1 MKMTRFKKAVTWSLQ
16 IILAMIFL
24 TVGMAKIS
32 GVQSSVDLFQRV
44 GMGQWLRYLV
54 GMAEVAC
61 SVLLLFGPYASFA
74 AGVLMIVMA
83 GAVMS
88 HLWLIGGSVAP
99 ALGLGLIAGCVLY
112 LRRQI
117 QRSEQIQII
126 HEQSHKRSA

>member
-32 GVQSSVDLFQRV
+32 GVQSSVDLFQSV

-54 GMAEVAC
+54 GMVEVAC
-61 SVLLLFGPYASFA
+61 SVLLLFGPYASFG

-99 ALGLGLIAGCVLY
+99 AMALGLIAGCVLY

>member
-1 MKMTRFKKAVTWSLQ
+1 MKMTRLKKAVTWSLQ
-16 IILAMIFL
+16 IVLAMIFL

-32 GVQSSVDLFQRV
+32 GVQSSVDMFQRI

-54 GMAEVAC
+54 GMVEVAC
-61 SVLLLFGPYASFA
+61 SVLLLFGPYASLG

-99 ALGLGLIAGCVLY
+99 AMGLGLIAGGVLY

-117 QRSEQIQII
+117 QRSEQIEVI
-126 HEQSHKRSA
+126 HQQSHKKSA

>member
-1 MKMTRFKKAVTWSLQ
+1 MTRFKKAVTWSLQ

-32 GVQSSVDLFQRV
+32 GVQSSVDLFQSV

-54 GMAEVAC
+54 GMVEVAC
-61 SVLLLFGPYASFA
+61 SVLLLFGPYASFG

-88 HLWLIGGSVAP
+88 HLLLIGGSVAP
-99 ALGLGLIAGCVLY
+99 SLGLGLIAGCVLY

-117 QRSEQIQII
+117 QRSEQIEII

>member
-54 GMAEVAC
+54 GMVEVSC
-61 SVLLLFGPYASFA
+61 SVLLLFGPYASLG

-88 HLWLIGGSVAP
+88 HLSTFSTLFISLYIG
-99 ALGLGLIAGCVLY
+99 
-112 LRRQI
+112 
-117 QRSEQIQII
+117 
-126 HEQSHKRSA
+126 K